1 MSEYIQELREKNRR
15 TREDTQR
22 ISQADWS
29 EWEEAMR
36 ETTPELRAK
45 ALTDGEQIRRHAQE
59 GLEITRRLRPE
70 DMAPKERR
78 GNLSREERE
87 LYRERRELYI
97 NHLEAAIESANARMA
112 FLEPLI
118 KADQE
123 RAALEE
129 ELAADSRQAEE
140 EEANLQDQEEEE
152 DFQDQEAG
160 ANLQAEEERDE
171 WNGFDW
177 TEVENALEAA
187 AKEESENPASTQV
200 YRDRVAASRA
210 AWATREE
217 RSQPVTPTSAGVQ
230 PAVAEVIAEQP
241 SESLT
246 GAAPQP
252 MEAENTTPQ
261 PVAVERSRPLS
272 PTREMPQP
280 ATEDSKS
287 RAEYPETR
295 SSVRRERETP
305 QEEAPNMWQRYMPE
319 RLGGWSKEK
328 VADWDRRHPKE
339 ATDSQTQSAQENRE
353 VFKGVTVGE
362 LRGAGYTNEQ
372 IQRMD
377 EMVSQAQNRSKGLIA
392 TLGEASQATLT
403 RDDYQQAGLNNQ
415 DMATIYKLSQ
425 NDR

>member
-1 MSEYIQELREKNRR
+1 MSEDIQKLREDNRR
-15 TREDTQR
+15 MREETQR
-22 ISQADWS
+22 ISQEDWS

-36 ETTPELRAK
+36 ETTPELRAQ
-45 ALTDGEQIRRHAQE
+45 ALADGEEMRRHAQE
-59 GLEITRRLRPE
+59 GLESIRRLSPE
-70 DMAPKERR
+70 DMALSYGRR
-78 GNLSREERE
+78 NLSREERA
-87 LYRERRELYI
+87 LYRERRGLYI
-97 NHLEAAIESANARMA
+97 ERFEAVIEISNARMA

-129 ELAADSRQAEE
+129 ELAVDSRQA
-140 EEANLQDQEEEE
+140 QEE
-152 DFQDQEAG
+152 G
-160 ANLQAEEERDE
+160 ANPQAQEEGDE

-177 TEVENALEAA
+177 TEIEEAVERESAELE
-187 AKEESENPASTQV
+187 STQV
-200 YRDRVAASRA
+200 YKNRVSASRQ
-210 AWATREE
+210 AWSTREE
-217 RSQPVTPTSAGVQ
+217 RSQPVTPTSA
-230 PAVAEVIAEQP
+230 
-241 SESLT
+241 ESH
-246 GAAPQP
+246 P
-252 MEAENTTPQ
+252 MVPESNTSQLADT
-261 PVAVERSRPLS
+261 ERSRPLS

-287 RAEYPETR
+287 RAEHPETR

-377 EMVSQAQNRSKGLIA
+377 EMVGQAQNRSSGLVA
-392 TLGEASQATLT
+392 TLGTASQATVT

>member
-22 ISQADWS
+22 ISQEDWS
-29 EWEEAMR
+29 EWEDAMR

-59 GLEITRRLRPE
+59 GLEIMRRLRPE
-70 DMAPKERR
+70 DMAPEERR
-78 GNLSREERE
+78 GNLSREERA

-97 NHLEAAIESANARMA
+97 NHFKATIESANARMA

-129 ELAADSRQAEE
+129 ELAMDSRQAEE
-140 EEANLQDQEEEE
+140 EGANPHAQEEEANPHA
-152 DFQDQEAG
+152 QE
-160 ANLQAEEERDE
+160 EVDE

-177 TEVENALEAA
+177 TEVEEAVERESAELE
-187 AKEESENPASTQV
+187 STQV
-200 YRDRVAASRA
+200 YKNRVSASRQ
-210 AWATREE
+210 AWSTREE
-217 RSQPVTPTSAGVQ
+217 RSQPVTPTG
-230 PAVAEVIAEQP
+230 AESHPMVP
-241 SESLT
+241 ES
-246 GAAPQP
+246 
-252 MEAENTTPQ
+252 NTTQ
-261 PVAVERSRPLS
+261 LADTERSRPLS

-280 ATEDSKS
+280 ATEVSKS
-287 RAEYPETR
+287 RAEHPETR

-305 QEEAPNMWQRYMPE
+305 QEEAPNIWQRYMPE

-392 TLGEASQATLT
+392 TLGTASQTTLT